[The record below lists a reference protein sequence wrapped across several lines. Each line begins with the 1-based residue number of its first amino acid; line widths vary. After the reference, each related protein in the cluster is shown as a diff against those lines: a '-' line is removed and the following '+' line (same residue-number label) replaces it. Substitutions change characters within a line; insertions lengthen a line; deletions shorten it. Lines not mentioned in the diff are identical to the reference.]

1 MMSFDTSR
9 VPTAIA
15 EQIDGYLRTG
25 STSDPLHTAWPGD
38 EFLERARHAHDDLR
52 GALIREVCHRAS
64 GRRHQSVPVGETTEL
79 TRRKVAPMVRGLFPK
94 REQVQVLAVLERSVI
109 FLTDS
114 NIERILYDQPW
125 EGTAWNLANLYLLSL
140 GAETIA
146 DDAPHLVGL
155 SEETTCYVSPSYFG
169 NNGAFEDF
177 VVHEAA
183 HIFHNCKRATVG
195 LPETRTR
202 EWLLDI
208 DFRKRE
214 TFAYSC
220 EAYACI
226 LESSASSIERRALAE
241 EFAQECRIPEE
252 SVDPAEVASLIR
264 EAAAARNGRKVILA
278 RCAPSRQRHTG

>member
-1 MMSFDTSR
+1 M
-9 VPTAIA
+9 
-15 EQIDGYLRTG
+15 
-25 STSDPLHTAWPGD
+25 
-38 EFLERARHAHDDLR
+38 LER
-52 GALIREVCHRAS
+52 
-64 GRRHQSVPVGETTEL
+64 P
-79 TRRKVAPMVRGLFPK
+79 
-94 REQVQVLAVLERSVI
+94 VI
-109 FLTDS
+109 FLTHS
-114 NIERILYDQPW
+114 NIGQTLYDQTW

-140 GAETIA
+140 GAEAIA
-146 DDAPHLVGL
+146 DEAPRLVGL
-155 SEETTCYVSPSYFG
+155 SEETTCFVSPGYFG

-226 LESSASSIERRALAE
+226 FDSAASPTERRTLAD
-241 EFAQECRIPEE
+241 EFARDCTIPEE
-252 SVDPAEVASLIR
+252 SVDANEVASIIR
-264 EAAAARNGRKVILA
+264 DAAAARNGWKVILA
-278 RCAPSRQRHTG
+278 RCAPSRRRQLFDPPIQ

>member
-1 MMSFDTSR
+1 MRTSDISSA
-9 VPTAIA
+9 PAAIA

-25 STSDPLHTAWPGD
+25 STSDPWHSAWPED
-38 EFLERARHAHDDLR
+38 DFLERARHAHEDLR
-52 GALIREVCHRAS
+52 GALIREVRLRAA
-64 GRRHQSVPVGETTEL
+64 GRSHESVPVGDTTEL
-79 TRRKVAPMVRGLFPK
+79 TRRKVTPMVRGLFPK
-94 REQVQVLAVLERSVI
+94 SEQNEVLAVLERSVI
-109 FLTDS
+109 FLTHS
-114 NIERILYDQPW
+114 NIEQILYDQRW

-140 GAETIA
+140 GAEALA
-146 DDAPHLVGL
+146 DEAPRLVGL
-155 SEETTCYVSPSYFG
+155 SEETTCFVSPGYFG

-208 DFRKRE
+208 EFRKRE

-226 LESSASSIERRALAE
+226 LESAASPTERRALAD
-241 EFAQECRIPEE
+241 EFASDCSIPEE
-252 SVDPAEVASLIR
+252 SVDATEVASIIL
-264 EAAAARNGRKVILA
+264 EAAAARNGWKVILA
-278 RCAPSRQRHTG
+278 RCAPYRRRQ